1 MPQISEVATPESDV
15 QVQSLGSLWV
25 LYLLTERAIQWTD
38 DHLAS
43 EDAGCESTSMLLTD
57 WRMGRDIVEGM
68 QSDGLTVV
76 SRAGA

>member
-1 MPQISEVATPESDV
+1 MPHTSEAATPESDV

-25 LYLLTERAIQWTD
+25 FSLLTEAAIQWAD
-38 DHLAS
+38 AHLAS
-43 EDAGCESTSMLLTD
+43 EDAGRESTSMLLTD